1 MWGEF
6 YSGKV
11 LYLLSGLTLG
21 LVLLLLPSVFSLK
34 RALHLSLIFLSGSLG
49 FLFGVKVE
57 LRILRRIS
65 RAVLGLSLFQG
76 FFTVLAATIPLYF
89 ILPIWRGMETG
100 SDLLR
105 TSAVLGIAA
114 SVTMPPTISLLS
126 GRTERR
132 REILRVVETMALFGN
147 VVAFVFL
154 WLLPVLQKGEAI
166 SLIGIEIEGAGGRLL
181 MALICGGLVGCLADF
196 VSRRERSL
204 HEQIYLVVGVLLV
217 GMGTASALGISSVLV
232 GMIAG
237 AWLINATSRRI
248 AVLETMDCI
257 RDFIEGAFL
266 VLVGAVLPMVS
277 LFRSKD
283 GLIALGLGVL
293 LFALRFLG
301 KTVGTGIG
309 ARIFVKGATEHRNVL
324 GLTLLPQAGIAVAV
338 AYGQNL
344 SDMLLCGVLLSVLL
358 ALLAAPY
365 GWRRVFGSVKGEV

>member
-1 MWGEF
+1 
-6 YSGKV
+6 
-11 LYLLSGLTLG
+11 
-21 LVLLLLPSVFSLK
+21 
-34 RALHLSLIFLSGSLG
+34 
-49 FLFGVKVE
+49 
-57 LRILRRIS
+57 
-65 RAVLGLSLFQG
+65 
-76 FFTVLAATIPLYF
+76 
-89 ILPIWRGMETG
+89 
-100 SDLLR
+100 
-105 TSAVLGIAA
+105 
-114 SVTMPPTISLLS
+114 
-126 GRTERR
+126 
-132 REILRVVETMALFGN
+132 MALFGN
-147 VVAFVFL
+147 IVALVCL
-154 WLLPVLQKGEAI
+154 WLLLVLQKGEAI
-166 SLIGIEIEGAGGRLL
+166 SLVGVKIEGAGGRLL

-217 GMGTASALGISSVLV
+217 GMGTASALGIPSVLV

-257 RDFIEGAFL
+257 RDFIEGVFL

-338 AYGQNL
+338 AYGQSL
-344 SDMLLCGVLLSVLL
+344 SDMLLCGVLFSVLF